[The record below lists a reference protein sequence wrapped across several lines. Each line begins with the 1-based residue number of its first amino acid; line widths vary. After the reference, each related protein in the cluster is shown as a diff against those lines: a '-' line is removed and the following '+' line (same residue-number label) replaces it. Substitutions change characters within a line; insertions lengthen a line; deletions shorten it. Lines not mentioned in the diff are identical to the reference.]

1 MSKTLQVKVKTSVL
15 LSALKKALDE
25 RAKRF
30 ANNDKLEAEYKK
42 AEEAYNANLL
52 KIVKAGKGKI
62 VGVNTA
68 RWTPNNKENISTIE
82 ATFEFPKSAIGNEP
96 ERPDIYKEWEWK
108 RDSEA
113 LEQAI
118 RVLEMTD
125 QEYVSATTLKSVAEY
140 L

>member
-1 MSKTLQVKVKTSVL
+1 MSKTLQVKVKVSVL
-15 LSALKKALDE
+15 LSALNKALDE

-30 ANNDKLEAEYKK
+30 ANNDKVEAEYDK
-42 AEEAYNANLL
+42 AVEAYNANLL
-52 KIVKAGKGKI
+52 KLVKAGKGK
-62 VGVNTA
+62 VTEATA
-68 RWTPNNKENISTIE
+68 SRWRPNQKDKVVTIQ

-96 ERPDIYKEWEWK
+96 DSPELYKEWEWK
-108 RDSEA
+108 RDREV